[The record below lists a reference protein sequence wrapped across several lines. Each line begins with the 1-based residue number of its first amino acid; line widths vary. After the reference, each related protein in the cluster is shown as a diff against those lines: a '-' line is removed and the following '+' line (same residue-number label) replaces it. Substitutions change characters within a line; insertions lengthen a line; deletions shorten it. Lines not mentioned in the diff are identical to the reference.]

1 MKTKK
6 ETRYFLIQEVDDEN
20 DNISVIGA
28 DSDKELNV
36 KLDEALREMFCIS
49 EDDKITHIDSL
60 SIDKD
65 FGDGKKIIDMDYVY
79 DGVELT
85 RQIRIITTCIY

>member
-36 KLDEALREMFCIS
+36 KLDVALGAMFCIS

-60 SIDKD
+60 SIAKD
-65 FGDGKKIIDMDYVY
+65 FGYGKKIIDMDYVY